1 MGFFDYFFGKKKE
14 PEKQAP
20 QPQPVVQQPKSNKQI
35 EEENWVYASILQ
47 YLISPIWNIT
57 ISEFIDQNCIVFDDE
72 EENKL
77 EYQALFKKYKKMMAN
92 LIDNMMNELGVNEEQ
107 FAEQV
112 EKGLKH
118 PKDKQVF
125 EKLLTIDNFLVFK
138 TSMIKRNKE
147 LELEALKEIEKQDQK
162 KIKKG
167 QAVNVQNNA
176 NIKLLEM
183 EAEKAELEHALQMSL
198 AVEEEKKKMLT
209 EEDRQLQEVLRQ
221 SLVEFQQGLK
231 KQRDALELKTKELK
245 RAKEEQEQKA
255 LELEQQLRLQS
266 QLQSQQQQQQQQQ
279 PQQSLQ
285 QQQQPIKQQ
294 VNLNSDGTPTPILKS
309 EYQLQSQVQQGPT
322 MAEFYQ
328 VQNNNIPQPEKV
340 EQVQQQKDSIPI
352 LQSKKLDKLSHKA
365 VLPSIQGQAQPIIQ
379 QADSVIQFE
388 MDVAEDDVGVKK
400 SVIANLASQKTTE
413 INNVEQVESIEDRKK
428 RLIKQREEIRKK
440 KEEENKKTLEQY
452 KQQQA
457 NEVNNNKEDD
467 AFSIQRKNTQ
477 DELQR
482 KRELLERKKNEIKMQ
497 KEKMEKEKNENQ
509 EYDVDLS

>member
-20 QPQPVVQQPKSNKQI
+20 QPQAVVQQPKSNKQI

-47 YLISPIWNIT
+47 YLTSPIWNIT
-57 ISEFIDQNCIVFDDE
+57 ISEFVDQNCIVFDDE

-112 EKGLKH
+112 EKGLRH
-118 PKDKQVF
+118 PKEKLVF

-138 TSMIKRNKE
+138 TQMIKRNKE

-162 KIKKG
+162 KVQKG
-167 QAVNVQNNA
+167 QVVNPQNNA

-198 AVEEEKKKMLT
+198 AVEEEKKKMVT

-231 KQRDALELKTKELK
+231 KQREALELKTRELK
-245 RAKEEQEQKA
+245 KAKEEQAQKA
-255 LELEQQLRLQS
+255 QEFEQQSKL
-266 QLQSQQQQQQQQQ
+266 QQQQQQQ
-279 PQQSLQ
+279 PQQQLQ
-285 QQQQPIKQQ
+285 QQQPSQEIKQQ
-294 VNLNSDGTPTPILKS
+294 GSLNSDGTPTPILKS
-309 EYQLQSQVQQGPT
+309 EYQLQNIQSQIQQGPT

-328 VQNNNIPQPEKV
+328 VQNSNNSQPEKV
-340 EQVQQQKDSIPI
+340 EQVQNQKEPIPI
-352 LQSKKLDKLSHKA
+352 LQSKKLDKLSHKP
-365 VLPSIQGQAQPIIQ
+365 VLPSIQGQAQPVIQ

-388 MDVAEDDVGVKK
+388 MDVAEDDAGVKK

-413 INNVEQVESIEDRKK
+413 INNVDQGESVEDRKR
-428 RLIKQREEIRKK
+428 RLIKQREEIRKR

-457 NEVNNNKEDD
+457 NEINNNKEDD

-477 DELQR
+477 EELQR
-482 KRELLERKKNEIKMQ
+482 KRELLEKKKNEIKLQ
-497 KEKMEKEKNENQ
+497 KEKMEKEKMQNQ
-509 EYDVDLS
+509 EEDIDLL

>member
-20 QPQPVVQQPKSNKQI
+20 QPQAVVQQPKSNKQI
-35 EEENWVYASILQ
+35 EEENWIYASILQ
-47 YLISPIWNIT
+47 YLTSPIWNIT

-92 LIDNMMNELGVNEEQ
+92 LVDNMMNELGVKEEQ

-118 PKDKQVF
+118 PKEKQVF

-138 TSMIKRNKE
+138 TQMIKRNKE

-162 KIKKG
+162 KVQKG
-167 QAVNVQNNA
+167 QVVNPQNNA

-231 KQRDALELKTKELK
+231 KQRDALELKTRELK
-245 RAKEEQEQKA
+245 RAREEQEQKA
-255 LELEQQLRLQS
+255 HELEQQQR
-266 QLQSQQQQQQQQQ
+266 LQSQQQQQPQQQLQQQ
-279 PQQSLQ
+279 PSQE
-285 QQQQPIKQQ
+285 IKQQ
-294 VNLNSDGTPTPILKS
+294 GSLNSDGTPTPILKS
-309 EYQLQSQVQQGPT
+309 EYQLKNIQSQISQGPT

-328 VQNNNIPQPEKV
+328 VQNNNNIPQPEKV
-340 EQVQQQKDSIPI
+340 EQVQNQKESIPI
-352 LQSKKLDKLSHKA
+352 LQSKKLDKLSHKP
-365 VLPSIQGQAQPIIQ
+365 VLPSIQGQAQPVIQ

-388 MDVAEDDVGVKK
+388 MDVAEDDAGVKK
-400 SVIANLASQKTTE
+400 SVIANLASQKTAE
-413 INNVEQVESIEDRKK
+413 INVDQVESIEDRKR
-428 RLIKQREEIRKK
+428 RLIKQREEIRKR

-457 NEVNNNKEDD
+457 NDVNNNKEED
-467 AFSIQRKNTQ
+467 AFTIQRKNTQ
-477 DELQR
+477 EELQR
-482 KRELLERKKNEIKMQ
+482 KRELLEKKKNEIKLQ
-497 KEKMEKEKNENQ
+497 KEKLEKEKLQNQ
-509 EYDVDLS
+509 EEDIDLL